1 MKCFHDNIEVSFPA
15 VAGGIYVYAK
25 MSAFERILQ
34 DFAAGSS
41 TLGVDSQGRRQEYK
55 VVSHGAVTFGR
66 SICLVERMVYTLSL
80 RPYLTLV

>member
-34 DFAAGSS
+34 DFSAGSS
-41 TLGVDSQGRRQEYK
+41 TLGVDSQ
-55 VVSHGAVTFGR
+55 VVDR
-66 SICLVERMVYTLSL
+66 STKLFHMV
-80 RPYLTLV
+80 P